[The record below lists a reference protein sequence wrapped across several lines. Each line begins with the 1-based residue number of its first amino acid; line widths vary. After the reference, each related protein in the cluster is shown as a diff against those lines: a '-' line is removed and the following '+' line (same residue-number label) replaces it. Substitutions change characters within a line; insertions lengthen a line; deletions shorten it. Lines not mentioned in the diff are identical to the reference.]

1 MSRLDKLKEQHPEL
15 NVSVMDVIAKLD
27 PTKTYKYTEFLV
39 KKFKEFYDEYD
50 DWMIGLGIEMMGRE
64 NMESLNEFEIHAKAN
79 RITNPDISQY
89 KDFNQIHNA
98 VEEAEEKVRLKELE
112 KQVIK
117 LYDDDEWSVVIP
129 LSYEASK
136 TYGANTKWCTTQERY
151 WNEYYKT
158 YKLIYIQNKK
168 TNEKYAV
175 SRHWEDNK
183 KVQAWMSNDDESS
196 PMLLPLPIEVMS
208 VILCEVNKTDTIFEL
223 QSKHNI
229 VEGDKPKKAYAS
241 YIDTDL
247 DSYLNQY
254 SRNDMEVTRRSTIND
269 NIYNP
274 YVSSSSGWGFE
285 DNNGLSMRDILR
297 RLTTTD

>member
-15 NVSVMDVIAKLD
+15 NMSVMDVLGKID
-27 PTKTYKYTEFLV
+27 PTSTYKYMEFLI
-39 KKFKEFYDEYD
+39 KKFKEFYSEYD
-50 DWMIGLGIEMMGRE
+50 DWSVGLGIEMMGSD
-64 NMESLNEFEIHAKAN
+64 NMDALNEFERHAKAN

-89 KDFNQIHNA
+89 KDFNQINDA
-98 VEEAEEKVRLKELE
+98 VKEAEEKVRLKELE

-136 TYGANTKWCTTQERY
+136 IYGANTKWCTTQERY
-151 WNEYYKT
+151 WNDYYKT

-229 VEGDKPKKAYAS
+229 VEGTKSKKEYAS

-254 SRNDMEVTRRSTIND
+254 SRNDVEMTRRIASYD
-269 NIYNP
+269 P
-274 YVSSSSGWGFE
+274 YVRSNTWGFE
-285 DNNGLSMRDILR
+285 DSNGLSMRDILR

>member
-39 KKFKEFYDEYD
+39 RKFKEFYDEYD
-50 DWMIGLGIEMMGRE
+50 DWTIGLGMEMMGSE

-89 KDFNQIHNA
+89 KDFNQIHKA

-136 TYGANTKWCTTQERY
+136 TYGTNTKWCTTQERY
-151 WNEYYKT
+151 WNDYYKT

-183 KVQAWMSNDDESS
+183 KVQAWMSNDNETS

-229 VEGDKPKKAYAS
+229 ATETKSKKEGKPDVFDAEFA
-241 YIDTDL
+241 
-247 DSYLNQY
+247 SYLNEY
-254 SRNDMEVTRRSTIND
+254 SRNDVEMTRRITGYD
-269 NIYNP
+269 P
-274 YVSSSSGWGFE
+274 YVRSNTWGFE
-285 DNNGLSMRDILR
+285 DNDGLSMRDLLR

>member
-15 NVSVMDVIAKLD
+15 NIFVMDVITKLD
-27 PTKTYKYTEFLV
+27 PSKTYKYTEFLV

-50 DWMIGLGIEMMGRE
+50 DWTLGLGMEMMGVE

-89 KDFNQIHNA
+89 KNFNQIHDA
-98 VEEAEEKVRLKELE
+98 VQEAEEKVRLKELE

-129 LSYEASK
+129 LSYDASK
-136 TYGANTKWCTTQERY
+136 TYGANTKWCTTQERH
-151 WNEYYKT
+151 WNDYYKT

-175 SRHWEDNK
+175 SRHWEDSK
-183 KVQAWMSNDDESS
+183 KIQAWMSNDDETS
-196 PMLLPLPIEVMS
+196 PLLLPLPIEVMS

-229 VEGDKPKKAYAS
+229 RQEEEVVVKQRGSFENPTVWDSSMSNIVFDSRDRISPYSNGGYS
-241 YIDTDL
+241 YDDSSMMDL
-247 DSYLNQY
+247 
-254 SRNDMEVTRRSTIND
+254 
-269 NIYNP
+269 
-274 YVSSSSGWGFE
+274 
-285 DNNGLSMRDILR
+285 LR
-297 RLTTTD
+297 RLRGNND

>member
-1 MSRLDKLKEQHPEL
+1 M
-15 NVSVMDVIAKLD
+15 
-27 PTKTYKYTEFLV
+27 EFLI
-39 KKFKEFYDEYD
+39 KKFKEFYSEYD
-50 DWMIGLGIEMMGRE
+50 DWSIGLGIEMMGSD
-64 NMESLNEFEIHAKAN
+64 NMDALNEFERHAKAN

-89 KDFNQIHNA
+89 KDFNQINDA
-98 VEEAEEKVRLKELE
+98 VKEAEEKVRLKELE

-129 LSYEASK
+129 LSFEASK
-136 TYGANTKWCTTQERY
+136 IYGANTKWCTTQERH
-151 WNEYYKT
+151 WNDYYKT

-229 VEGDKPKKAYAS
+229 VEGTKSKKEGRPD
-241 YIDTDL
+241 YIDGGL
-247 DSYLNQY
+247 DFYYDQFN
-254 SRNDMEVTRRSTIND
+254 RNDVEVTRRIASYD
-269 NIYNP
+269 P
-274 YVSSSSGWGFE
+274 YVSNNSGWGFG
-285 DNNGLSMRDILR
+285 NNGESIRDFLR
-297 RLTTTD
+297 RLHSTD

>member
-64 NMESLNEFEIHAKAN
+64 NMESLNEFEIHARAN

-89 KDFNQIHNA
+89 KDFSQIYKA
-98 VEEAEEKVRLKELE
+98 VEEAKEKVRLKELE

-151 WNEYYKT
+151 WNDYYKT

-175 SRHWEDNK
+175 SRHWEDDK
-183 KVQAWMSNDDESS
+183 KIQAWMSNDDETS
-196 PMLLPLPIEVMS
+196 PLLLPLPIEVMS

-229 VEGDKPKKAYAS
+229 VEGTKSKKEGRPD
-241 YIDTDL
+241 YIDGGL
-247 DSYLNQY
+247 DFYYDQFN
-254 SRNDMEVTRRSTIND
+254 RNDVEVTRRIASYD
-269 NIYNP
+269 P
-274 YVSSSSGWGFE
+274 YVSNNSGWGFG
-285 DNNGLSMRDILR
+285 NNEESMRDFLR

>member
-15 NVSVMDVIAKLD
+15 NVSVMDIIVKLD

-50 DWMIGLGIEMMGRE
+50 DWTIGLGIEIMGSE

-89 KDFNQIHNA
+89 KDFSQIYKA
-98 VEEAEEKVRLKELE
+98 VEEAKEKVRLKELE

-151 WNEYYKT
+151 WNDYYKT

-175 SRHWEDNK
+175 SRHWEDDK
-183 KVQAWMSNDDESS
+183 KIQAWMSNDDETS
-196 PMLLPLPIEVMS
+196 PLLLPLPIEVMS

-229 VEGDKPKKAYAS
+229 VEGTKSKKEGRPD
-241 YIDTDL
+241 YIDGGL
-247 DSYLNQY
+247 DFYYDQFN
-254 SRNDMEVTRRSTIND
+254 RNDVEVTRRIASYD
-269 NIYNP
+269 P
-274 YVSSSSGWGFE
+274 YVSNNSGWGFG
-285 DNNGLSMRDILR
+285 NNGESIRDFLR
-297 RLTTTD
+297 RLHSTD

>member
-15 NVSVMDVIAKLD
+15 NISIMDILGKID
-27 PTKTYKYTEFLV
+27 PSKTYKYTEFLV
-39 KKFKEFYDEYD
+39 KKFKEFYNDYED
-50 DWMIGLGIEMMGRE
+50 FSIGVGLEMIGSE

-89 KDFNQIHNA
+89 KDFNQIHYA
-98 VEEAEEKVRLKELE
+98 VKEAEEKVRLKELE

-151 WNEYYKT
+151 WNDYYKT

-223 QSKHNI
+223 QSRHNI
-229 VEGDKPKKAYAS
+229 VEGNKSKKEGKPDVFDAEFA
-241 YIDTDL
+241 
-247 DSYLNQY
+247 SYLNEY
-254 SRNDMEVTRRSTIND
+254 SRNDVETTRRITGYD
-269 NIYNP
+269 P
-274 YVSSSSGWGFE
+274 YVMSNTWGFE
-285 DNNGLSMRDILR
+285 NNDGSMMDLLR
-297 RLTTTD
+297 RLRGEH

>member
-15 NVSVMDVIAKLD
+15 NISVMDVLGGID
-27 PTKTYKYTEFLV
+27 PTNTYKYTEFLV

-50 DWMIGLGIEMMGRE
+50 DWMIGLGMEMMGSE

-89 KDFNQIHNA
+89 KDFNQIHKA
-98 VEEAEEKVRLKELE
+98 VEEAEEKVRMKELE
-112 KQVIK
+112 KQVVK
-117 LYDDDEWSVVIP
+117 LYDNDEWSVVIP
-129 LSYEASK
+129 LSYQA
-136 TYGANTKWCTTQERY
+136 TRIYGADTKWCTTQERH
-151 WNEYYKT
+151 WNDYYKT

-175 SRHWEDNK
+175 SRHFENSK
-183 KVQAWMSNDDESS
+183 KIQAWMSNDDETS

-208 VILCEVNKTDTIFEL
+208 VVLCEVNKTDTIFEL

-229 VEGDKPKKAYAS
+229 VEGIKSKKENIPNYLN
-241 YIDTDL
+241 IDL
-247 DSYLNQY
+247 DSYSNQY
-254 SRNDMEVTRRSTIND
+254 GINDVEVTRRHVC
-269 NIYNP
+269 NP
-274 YVSSSSGWGFE
+274 YVSSSGGWGFE
-285 DNNGLSMRDILR
+285 DSYDLSMRDSLR

>member
-15 NVSVMDVIAKLD
+15 NISVMDVITKLD
-27 PTKTYKYTEFLV
+27 PSKTYKYTEFLV

-50 DWMIGLGIEMMGRE
+50 DWEIGLGMEMMGAE

-89 KDFNQIHNA
+89 KDFNQIHDA
-98 VEEAEEKVRLKELE
+98 VKDAEEKVKLKELE

-117 LYDDDEWSVVIP
+117 LFDDDEWSVVIP

-151 WNEYYKT
+151 WEDYYKT

-183 KVQAWMSNDDESS
+183 KVQAWMSNDDETS

-223 QSKHNI
+223 QSKHEINKST
-229 VEGDKPKKAYAS
+229 VKKEETIS
-241 YIDTDL
+241 LTSGIGGIL
-247 DSYLNQY
+247 DSVSPYTQYL
-254 SRNDMEVTRRSTIND
+254 RSD
-269 NIYNP
+269 L
-274 YVSSSSGWGFE
+274 GL
-285 DNNGLSMRDILR
+285 NNASLSHVRELMDRLGMR
-297 RLTTTD
+297 